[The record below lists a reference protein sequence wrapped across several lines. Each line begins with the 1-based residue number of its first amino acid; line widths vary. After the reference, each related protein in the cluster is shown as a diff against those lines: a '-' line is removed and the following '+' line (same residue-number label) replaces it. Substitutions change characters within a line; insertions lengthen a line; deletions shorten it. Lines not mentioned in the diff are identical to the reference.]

1 MEMIQTRSDWA
12 TRLSDPN
19 APRTPTAEERRK
31 AEYERKHLANA
42 YLAERETAE
51 KRGDKGHVEAID
63 AQLAWVE
70 QAQPEELL

>member
-1 MEMIQTRSDWA
+1 MEMIQQRDWS
-12 TRLSDPN
+12 TRLLDPS
-19 APRTPTAEERRK
+19 APREPMQEERRK
-31 AEYERKHLANA
+31 AEIERRNLIRA
-42 YLAERETAE
+42 YLKERETAE